1 MSVFFNLLFIIVNF
15 IDFVSPI
22 DKITYINGL
31 SANINSYRLLY
42 IDKLIV
48 LSDAG
53 VFSVTTSDDGS
64 TINADNSFSA
74 DLITTTYSSHIEKL
88 ENGNFVI
95 AGTSTNKVIM
105 FDSLGTDQGQN
116 NLDNTPALDQGMI
129 SVSYFDGFIIIG
141 FIDDYSTPTI
151 SLYEISSGSL
161 STLQSFSTIFDDS
174 NKMTFQ
180 CRTQE
185 QFKSNGEQLYF
196 CIFSLGGS
204 PIISFI
210 IFTSLTDNFPE
221 DLITASNNIL
231 GTLFE
236 FIPGTTATDGSDIY
250 LKGILVYYTDDSKL
264 FYQIIVPEMQATITF
279 NTPVS
284 PFEETKIVVTSLDD
298 LCIYEKGFV
307 VVVNGNTILFYNLNV
322 NTLEIESLSV
332 ITYSQFSSSGV
343 FITLKDDS
351 SYVLLTRTVGSSE
364 ETVYYFNRIYC
375 IDKTQAVVTD
385 ITLQISP
392 TILADT
398 STTENLSL
406 LQIQPKDDP
415 SGGIVYGVKS
425 DGTKEDISTLVGDK
439 PIYSSLEFISSSIG
453 TFSFTFSLFYP
464 IDTTAYIP
472 SGICTISITITQNP
486 ISLCDITKAI
496 VLDDGRCID
505 ILGGVSIGKDS
516 KNNKYYMFNYI
527 NLTSRELKQYYKKIL
542 ALIDSLIKND
552 QTTTTGENVSIT
564 YINLNGVD
572 YSFYYLKGKN
582 AVYLPKNATSID
594 LLTCSNILQDKYS
607 ITEDDIYINQYD
619 FEPPQSESVQQ
630 TEYDVT
636 DSSQTFLDLNYCKKA
651 SAQVQVSYPLA
662 STELAQ
668 EGYLD
673 IGYNLSQ
680 QGIDIFN
687 CDDPFYND
695 ICFPFTGE
703 RERDITIEDRRI
715 EYYPNFTLCENN
727 CTYIRVNYTTNY
739 SICLCDAKTDVIVER
754 NDTTDEYHFKFSD
767 ALPKTNLLV
776 VKCANTIF
784 NTKLFYRN
792 IGFWIQL
799 ILLVTITTLLIVFF
813 AKRNTM
819 IQSVIKKII
828 IYSKPTMKIIK
839 FKKDSS
845 KYVNYVN
852 ANNSNSID
860 FSTKMNNNN
869 QSSSLFSGVSKVNVS
884 SFIYNHNS
892 SFDNSMTAIKDSIQ
906 KNKVTTPT
914 NLSDDNS
921 NDKPKINT
929 NIHNQSLLERTY
941 WNILKIHHTV
951 INIILKKAMFN
962 HINIRIAFYLSGISL
977 SLASNAML
985 YTQDTV
991 HDNYYTKFSINAL
1004 SYIITHQILK
1014 SLFSFLICITINI
1027 PMHFLAYGYHK
1038 VDIISSKA
1046 INKFDKVLL
1055 EKETKTAHTKLII
1068 YFIINSIFLLFYL
1081 YYTAAFCAVYYNSQ
1095 ISWLE
1100 GCVISIVIGLVQP
1113 FITGLLLFFLDR
1125 CSRKTNLVFISNGV
1139 NRLLE

>member
-105 FDSLGTDQGQN
+105 FDSLGTEQGQN

-180 CRTQE
+180 CRTQS
-185 QFKSNGEQLYF
+185 QFKSNGEQIYF

-322 NTLEIESLSV
+322 DTLEIESLSV

-636 DSSQTFLDLNYCKKA
+636 DSSQTFLDLNYCKNA
-651 SAQVQVSYPLA
+651 PAQVQVSYPLA

-727 CTYIRVNYTTNY
+727 CTYIGVNYTKNY

-776 VKCANTIF
+776 VKCVNTIF

-884 SFIYNHNS
+884 SFVYNHNS

-951 INIILKKAMFN
+951 INIILKKAM
-962 HINIRIAFYLSGISL
+962 
-977 SLASNAML
+977 
-985 YTQDTV
+985 
-991 HDNYYTKFSINAL
+991 
-1004 SYIITHQILK
+1004 
-1014 SLFSFLICITINI
+1014 LIVQ
-1027 PMHFLAYGYHK
+1027 L
-1038 VDIISSKA
+1038 V
-1046 INKFDKVLL
+1046 KVL
-1055 EKETKTAHTKLII
+1055 KHPIQKK
-1068 YFIINSIFLLFYL
+1068 SKKK
-1081 YYTAAFCAVYYNSQ
+1081 S
-1095 ISWLE
+1095 
-1100 GCVISIVIGLVQP
+1100 
-1113 FITGLLLFFLDR
+1113 
-1125 CSRKTNLVFISNGV
+1125 
-1139 NRLLE
+1139 

>member
-1 MSVFFNLLFIIVNF
+1 MSVFFNLLFIILNF
-15 IDFVSPI
+15 IVFVSPI

-31 SANINSYRLLY
+31 SANINTYRLVY
-42 IDKLIV
+42 TDKLIV
-48 LSDAG
+48 LSDQGA
-53 VFSVTTSDDGS
+53 FSVTTAEDGS
-64 TINADNSFSA
+64 TINADISFSA
-74 DLITTTYSSHIEKL
+74 DLKTTSYSSHIEKL
-88 ENGNFVI
+88 ENGNYVI
-95 AGTSTNKVIM
+95 AGTATNKVIM

-116 NLDNTPALDQGMI
+116 ALDNTPALDQGMI
-129 SVSYFDGFIIIG
+129 SVSYFDGFVIIG
-141 FIDDYSTPTI
+141 LIDDYSTPTI
-151 SLYEISSGSL
+151 SLYEISTGTL
-161 STLQSFSTIFDDS
+161 STLQSLSTSFDDT

-180 CRTQE
+180 CRTQD
-185 QFKSNGEQLYF
+185 QFTNNGDQVYF

-204 PIISFI
+204 PIISYI
-210 IFTSLTDNFPE
+210 TFTSLFDNYPE
-221 DLITASNNIL
+221 DLLTASNNIV

-236 FIPGTTATDGSDIY
+236 FIPGTTSTNDATDIY
-250 LKGILVYYTDDSKL
+250 MKGILVYYSDDNKL
-264 FYQIIVPEMQATITF
+264 FYQIIFPKMETSLVF
-279 NTPVS
+279 DTPVS
-284 PFEETKIVVTSLDD
+284 PFEETKVTVTSLND

-307 VVVNGNTILFYNLNV
+307 VVVNGNTILFYNLDV
-322 NTLEIESLSV
+322 DTLEIESLSI

-351 SYVLLTRTVGSSE
+351 SYVLLTRAVGSSE

-385 ITLQISP
+385 VTLQISP

-406 LQIQPKDDP
+406 LQIQPKSEP
-415 SGGIVYGVKS
+415 SDGIVYGVKA

-439 PIYSSLEFISSSIG
+439 PIYSSLEFISSTTG

-464 IDTTAYIP
+464 IDTTAYVP
-472 SGICTISITITQNP
+472 SGVCAISITITQNP

-516 KNNKYYMFNYI
+516 KNNKYYMFNYV
-527 NLTSRELKQYYKKIL
+527 NLSSGEFKQYYKKIL

-564 YINLNGVD
+564 YINLNGID

-582 AVYLPKNATSID
+582 YVYLPKNATTID
-594 LLTCSNILQDKYS
+594 LLTCSNVLQDKYS
-607 ITEDDIYINQYD
+607 ITENDIYINQYD
-619 FEPPQSESVQQ
+619 FESPQPESVQQ

-636 DSSQTFLDLNYCKKA
+636 DSSQTFLDLDYCKNA
-651 SAQVQVSYPLA
+651 SAQVQISYPLA
-662 STELAQ
+662 STELEQ

-673 IGYNLSQ
+673 IGYTLSQ

-703 RERDITIEDRRI
+703 RDRDITIEDRRI

-727 CTYIRVNYTTNY
+727 CTYLGVNYTTNY
-739 SICLCDAKTDVIVER
+739 SVCLCDAKTDVVVER
-754 NDTTDEYHFKFSD
+754 NDTTDKYRFKFSD

-776 VKCANTIF
+776 VKCVKTIF
-784 NTKLFYRN
+784 TAKIFYRN

-799 ILLVTITTLLIVFF
+799 ILLVTITTLMIIFF
-813 AKRNTM
+813 LRRNSM
-819 IQSVIKKII
+819 IQDVIKKIAT
-828 IYSKPTMKIIK
+828 YSKPTMKIIK

-852 ANNSNSID
+852 PNNSNSLEY
-860 FSTKMNNNN
+860 STKVNNN

-884 SFIYNHNS
+884 SFVYNHNS

-906 KNKVTTPT
+906 KNKETTPT

-921 NDKPKINT
+921 NDKPKLGTIN
-929 NIHNQSLLERTY
+929 NNSLLTQTY
-941 WNILKIHHTV
+941 WAILKVHHTV
-951 INIILKKAMFN
+951 INIIVKKEMFN

-1046 INKFDKVLL
+1046 MNKFDKVLL
-1055 EKETKTAHTKLII
+1055 GKETRTAHTKLII
-1068 YFIINSIFLLFYL
+1068 YFIINSTFLLFYL

-1113 FITGLLLFFLDR
+1113 FVTGLLLFILVR
-1125 CSRKTNLVFISNGV
+1125 CSRKTNLVFISNAV